1 MADKNTDQAELDSVN
16 ENEELFVHH
25 RLVADNNQELLRVD
39 KFCMNFIK
47 NLSRNKLQNGAKAGC
62 LRVNDKPVKSNYRV
76 RPNDVIT
83 IVLPRPVE
91 EHTVLPE
98 EMPLDIR
105 YEDDDLIILMKPAGL
120 VVHPGVGNFTGT
132 LVNGLK
138 HYFEHL
144 PDKSN
149 QGDRPGLVHRLD
161 KDTTGLMVIAKNEV
175 AMTHL
180 ANQFFERTV
189 HRRYVALVWG
199 DFDEEEGT
207 IDEFIGRNP
216 KYRQKQAVFPDKD
229 SGKHAV
235 THYKVL
241 ERFGYVSMIEC
252 RLETGRT
259 HQIRVHLSHEK
270 HPLFNDAKYGGDRI
284 VKGTVYTKYKQFVEN
299 CFKLIPRHALHAKEL
314 GIIHPTTGEEMFF
327 DSDLPQ
333 DMELAIDKWRKYRKK

>member
-1 MADKNTDQAELDSVN
+1 MSDKKIDYSDLSSGS
-16 ENEELFVHH
+16 ENDELFVHH
-25 RLVADNNQELLRVD
+25 RLVADNKQEPLRID
-39 KFCMNFIK
+39 KFCVNFIK
-47 NLSRNKLQNGAKAGC
+47 HLSRNKIQNAAKAGC
-62 LRVNDKPVKSNYRV
+62 LRVNDKPVKSNYKI
-76 RPNDVIT
+76 RPNDVVT

-91 EHTVLPE
+91 EHTVIPE

-138 HYFEHL
+138 HYFEQL

-149 QGDRPGLVHRLD
+149 EGDRPGLVHRLD
-161 KDTTGLMVIAKNEV
+161 KDTTGLMVIAKNEI

-199 DFDEEEGT
+199 DIEEPEGT
-207 IDEFIGRNP
+207 VDEFIGRHQ
-216 KYRQKQAVFPDKD
+216 KYRQKQAVFPDQD
-229 SGKHAV
+229 FGKHAI
-235 THYKVL
+235 THYKVI
-241 ERFGYVSMIEC
+241 ERFGYVTMIEC

-259 HQIRVHLSHEK
+259 HQIRVHLQHVK
-270 HPLFNDAKYGGDRI
+270 HPLFNDPKYGGDRI
-284 VKGTVYTKYKQFVEN
+284 VKGTIYTKYKQFVEN

-314 GIIHPTTGEEMFF
+314 GIIHPTTGEQMFF
-327 DSDLPQ
+327 DSEMPE
-333 DMELAIDKWRKYRKK
+333 DMNLVLDKWRKYRTK